1 MTIIQ
6 LHTHGQTLFQQTD
19 AVIAAGDRETVRLV
33 IETDAEWLGYTP
45 YAILWRDGRRDLAVS
60 LPLCEAGCCLIPALL
75 LAESGTL
82 HVALAGRDSLGR
94 VKTSTAIRYRIL
106 PGAPDGEG
114 VILANVARASATP
127 DQVLG
132 GATFYAGT
140 DQMLTGAIPTY
151 EEGEILSDEIVD
163 SLTVTADFSEGD
175 QSISAEGMAP
185 MRTVTVQKP
194 DTLDAAYIARGI
206 RIAGIEG
213 TLPTL
218 PEVDEED
225 NGKTLSVV
233 DGAWCA
239 AAPIPTSSLPTV
251 TEDDN
256 GKTLAVVNGAWAITA
271 PTANVQTPV
280 YDFTELGIPTIVI
293 GGDPLDL
300 AFETT
305 ALMNDLSRGD
315 IIIKGKFDIGDGYP
329 MELTKT
335 CRATSVE
342 GEAYLI
348 TTIDDM
354 MGSLLIT
361 TIMVMPGVVSI
372 SVYPYATA
380 VVGMIDEY
388 MQEALGGDY

>member
-114 VILANVARASATP
+114 VILADVARASATP

-271 PTANVQTPV
+271 PAADVQTPV
-280 YDFTELGIPTIVI
+280 YDLTELGIPSLVVGASISFAQIDTT
-293 GGDPLDL
+293 DFLADL
-300 AFETT
+300 ANG
-305 ALMNDLSRGD
+305 AV
-315 IIIKGKFDIGDGYP
+315 IIKSAIDLGDGTP
-329 MELTKT
+329 MSTSKV
-335 CRATSVE
+335 CYATVSD
-342 GEAYLI
+342 GIALI
-348 TTIDDM
+348 TNVDYMPDDV
-354 MGSLLIT
+354 LIT
-361 TIMVMPGVVSI
+361 MVMVRPDGIAAKVSALSQTI
-372 SVYPYATA
+372 
-380 VVGMIDEY
+380 GNQIDAYIE
-388 MQEALGGDY
+388 EALGGDY

>member
-271 PTANVQTPV
+271 PTADVQTPV
-280 YDFTELGIPTIVI
+280 YDLTEMGFPSLVVGASMSFVESDTTTF
-293 GGDPLDL
+293 LADL
-300 AFETT
+300 TNGAV
-305 ALMNDLSRGD
+305 
-315 IIIKGKFDIGDGYP
+315 IIKSSIDLGDGSP
-329 MELTKT
+329 MPTFKV
-335 CRATSVE
+335 CYATVSD
-342 GEAYLI
+342 GIALI
-348 TTIDDM
+348 TNVDYMLDDV
-354 MGSLLIT
+354 LIT
-361 TIMVMPGVVSI
+361 MIMVRPDGIAAKVSALSQTI
-372 SVYPYATA
+372 
-380 VVGMIDEY
+380 GNQIDTYIE
-388 MQEALGGDY
+388 EALGGDY